1 MRTAGKACILSIP
14 QDTQH
19 APGKS
24 RPPLWMVLGMVGGF
38 LLLVA
43 IGVVTLMNFVG
54 GATNK
59 AKDLADDFNAL
70 IITGDTGT
78 AYDKHLGPALREK
91 LTKEDFT
98 AGVRGLELNGSC
110 KPNYTE
116 LRASSGNGAK
126 GADVA
131 GSLDCDGKTIEL
143 AYRFEGTGE
152 LNMVNIRLKP
162 QA

>member
-1 MRTAGKACILSIP
+1 MRTAGKACTLSTP
-14 QDTQH
+14 QDPQH
-19 APGKS
+19 PGKS
-24 RPPLWMVLGMVGGF
+24 RPPLWMVLGTAGGF

-43 IGVVTLMNFVG
+43 IGAITLMNFVG

-59 AKDLADDFNAL
+59 ARGLADDFNTL
-70 IITGDTGT
+70 IIAGDAGT
-78 AYDKHLGPALREK
+78 AYDKHLDPTLREK
-91 LTKEDFT
+91 LSREDFA

-116 LRASSGNGAK
+116 LRASSSNGAK